1 MSDRLLTPQQELFL
15 AYYTNPKSETFGNA
29 KQTAL
34 KVGYSLDYAENITGL
49 MPDWLSDN
57 IGLLK
62 RLKKAEKVLDE
73 TLEMDTKDP
82 VTNKTDSSLQKTK
95 ADVAKFIASTVGKST
110 YSTRTELTGQNGE
123 ALQIQVVNYDDTK
136 KDTDTTQL

>member
-1 MSDRLLTPQQELFL
+1 MSERLLTPQQELFL
-15 AYYTNPKSETFGNA
+15 AYYTNPKSETFSNA
-29 KQTAL
+29 YASAKKA
-34 KVGYSLDYAENITGL
+34 GYAEEYSQNMISQ
-49 MPDWLSDN
+49 MPDWISNN
-57 IGLLK
+57 ISLTRRLL
-62 RLKKAEKVLDE
+62 KAEKVLDE

-123 ALQIQVVNYDDTK
+123 ALQIQVVNYDDTE
-136 KDTDTTQL
+136 KDTDTV